1 MTQTIVATNR
11 PAYQAYQLLYLAFIV
26 APLVAGVDKFTHFL
40 TDWNKYVAPIFA
52 GLLPVSVDTFMI
64 IVGGVEIAAAVL
76 VALRPQI
83 GAYVVAAWL
92 AGIVV
97 NLLLISGYLDIALRD
112 FGLMLGALALARL
125 SKEFAKGAV

>member
-1 MTQTIVATNR
+1 MPQTIATTSR
-11 PAYQAYQLLYLAFIV
+11 PAYQAYQILYIGFIV
-26 APLVAGVDKFTHFL
+26 APFLAGLDKFTHFL
-40 TDWNKYVAPIFA
+40 TSWDKYIAPLVA

-64 IVGGVEIAAAVL
+64 IVGSVEIAAAVL

-92 AGIVV
+92 AGIVI
-97 NLLLISGYLDIALRD
+97 NLLLIPGYFDIALRD